1 MKHSFITE
9 NYTRKHGK
17 AFKRHKTESFFFQ
30 IFCISRSVCTICE
43 NAKQLQFVSRCP
55 TDISEWT
62 IAANEKQCENIPDDC
77 PERNTNPLVYHCV
90 LHEVFLTPVDVCARR
105 YLSQGKTVWYKQ

>member
-17 AFKRHKTESFFFQ
+17 V
-30 IFCISRSVCTICE
+30 FCISRSVCTICE

-62 IAANEKQCENIPDDC
+62 IAANEKQCENLPDDC